1 MGWHQA
7 VLDFWFGLDPA
18 RHWRVDPVLDEEIR
32 ARFGKLLETEAA
44 YVTPAKAG
52 ALGRNGAHS
61 SLDPRF
67 RRDDEVERFVVSPDH
82 ALAAVILFDQ
92 LPRNMF
98 RGDRR
103 AFATDKL
110 ARRIAGSAIDR
121 GLDTRLPVERRL
133 FLYLPFEHSEDLA
146 DQDRSVRLIGALG
159 RADWADFAVKHRD
172 VIARFGRF
180 PHRNRVLGRE
190 STVEEKAFGLEPA
203 W

>member
-1 MGWHQA
+1 MGWHTA
-7 VLDFWFGLDPA
+7 LLDFWFGLDPA
-18 RHWRVDPVLDEEIR
+18 RHWQPDPALDAEIG
-32 ARFGKLLETEAA
+32 ARFGRLWEEQQSL
-44 YVTPAKAG
+44 VTPAKAG
-52 ALGRNGAHS
+52 ASGRNGAHS
-61 SLDPRF
+61 SRDPGF
-67 RRDDEVERFVVSPDH
+67 RRDDAVGEYLQSPDH

-92 LPRNMF
+92 FPRNMF

-110 ARRIAGSAIDR
+110 ARHIAGSAVDR

-146 DQDRSVRLIGALG
+146 DQDRSVRLIRALG
-159 RADWADFAVKHRD
+159 RPDWADFAVKHRD

-180 PHRNRVLGRE
+180 PHRNAVLGRE
-190 STVEEKAFGLEPA
+190 STEDEIAFGLEPA